1 MSAPKY
7 RPRNVSIDVTCESPA
22 HAGSV
27 ARIVPFSRADG
38 EWRPFMLYVSN
49 GQLREVHHRGEP
61 PIVYLDEDGRPTDS
75 SHGDALRTRVK
86 FQCPRCGDSVA
97 LRWERLEPVL
107 TWLADREMQRVTL
120 SQLRSAMA
128 G

>member
-1 MSAPKY
+1 MSTPKHG
-7 RPRNVSIDVTCESPA
+7 PKSVSIDVMCESPA
-22 HAGSV
+22 HAGKA

-38 EWRPFMLYVSN
+38 GWRPFLLYVSN
-49 GQLREVHHRGEP
+49 GQLREVHYRGEP
-61 PIVYLDEDGRPTDS
+61 PVVYIDEAGQPTSWDS
-75 SHGDALRTRVK
+75 GNAVRTRVQ
-86 FQCPRCGDSVA
+86 FRCPRCGDSVA